1 MNIASRIMITSA
13 LAIGLSAC
21 EKEAPAERA
30 EVARPAKL
38 FTVQEPGS
46 TLLRSFPG
54 EVKATDQAELAFRV
68 PGELVEFPATRG
80 LQVKQGDLLARLDPS
95 DYRAALQQ
103 ARAQYELA
111 KSQFD
116 RVEELVE
123 RQLVSRAD
131 FDTKQA
137 ELRVAESN
145 LTRAQNSL
153 DYTSLYAPFDGVVAR
168 RTAENFE
175 AVAAGQVVVILQ
187 TGEMVDVIVDIPE
200 SIVARVE
207 RKPENQN
214 ARPVQVTFDSVSDAT
229 FEAHYKEHETQ
240 ADPAT
245 LTYKVTFSLPVPD
258 DINIL
263 PGMTATVIAD
273 LSDLLGE
280 EAGGFKVPIEA
291 VFAAEDQPLDSDKRF
306 VWVVD
311 PDTMRASRKAVS
323 VGALTGSNIVIQDGL
338 DAGDIVVSAGVTSVT
353 ENMLLRPMTREAGL

>member
-1 MNIASRIMITSA
+1 MKLTSRFILPVICLLA
-13 LAIGLSAC
+13 LGAC
-21 EKEAPAERA
+21 EKEAIPERA
-30 EVARPAKL
+30 EVARPAKI
-38 FTVQEPGS
+38 FAVVAPGANY
-46 TLLRSFPG
+46 LRSFPG
-54 EVKATDQAELAFRV
+54 EVQATDQAELAFRV

-111 KSQFD
+111 RSQFE

-131 FDTKQA
+131 YDTKLA
-137 ELRVAESN
+137 EMRVAEST

-153 DYTSLYAPFDGVVAR
+153 DYTSIYAPFDGIVALR
-168 RTAENFE
+168 NAENFE
-175 AVAAGQVVVILQ
+175 AVGAGQVVVILQ

-207 RKPENQN
+207 RKPENRN
-214 ARPVQVTFDSVSDAT
+214 PKPVKVTFDSIGDDT

-245 LTYKVTFSLPVPD
+245 LTYKVTFSMPIPE

-263 PGMTATVIAD
+263 PGMTATVTAD
-273 LSDLLGE
+273 MSDLMGD
-280 EAGGFKVPIEA
+280 EAGGFQLPIEA
-291 VFAAEDQPLDSDKRF
+291 VFAAEDQALESVTKY
-306 VWVVD
+306 VWKVD
-311 PDTMRASRKAVS
+311 PGTMRTTRQAVT
-323 VGALTGSNIVIQDGL
+323 VGALTGANIVVLTGL
-338 DAGDIVVSAGVTSVT
+338 NAGDLVVSAGVSSVT
-353 ENMLLRPMTREAGL
+353 ENMLLRSMSREAGL